1 MKQNRESKSKP
12 RHIWTTDFWKKCKDN
27 SVEKGQL
34 FQYWLTKPNKNKI
47 LKNTLAH
54 IKNTNR

>member
-47 LKNTLAH
+47 
-54 IKNTNR
+54 